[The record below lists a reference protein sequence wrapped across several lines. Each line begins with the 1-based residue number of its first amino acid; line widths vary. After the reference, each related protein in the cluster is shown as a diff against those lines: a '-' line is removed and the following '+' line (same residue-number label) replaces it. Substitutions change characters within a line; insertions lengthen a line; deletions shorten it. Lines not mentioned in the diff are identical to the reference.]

1 MDKSPLLT
9 YETFLINLLLYSANV
24 KERSR
29 IGPHSLTPTT
39 IKLDKGTLQQVD
51 VTDCRGTTTSLL
63 FVHLDSGYISSN
75 SKLITKDKFA
85 PITQDEFTTIMNH
98 AIYGIAPDAQD

>member
-9 YETFLINLLLYSANV
+9 YETFLINLLLYNAKTTS
-24 KERSR
+24 RSR
-29 IGPHSLTPTT
+29 LTPHSHPTPKQ
-39 IKLDKGTLQQVD
+39 IGTLQQVE
-51 VTDCRGTTTSLL
+51 VTNCKGTTTFLL

-75 SKLITKDKFA
+75 SQLITKDKFA
-85 PITQDEFTTIMNH
+85 PITQDEFTNIMNH